1 MNFTPRHTD
10 LRPHFNFERA
20 RTRITVADSP
30 AVVAWYVR
38 VSTFSFSRLLHS
50 VNGGSNPAWDR
61 KNRVDAR
68 WIKRRVYT
76 GHGLRRVFLLIKR
89 RRLCIARG
97 VHMCVLY
104 KFWTRKY
111 QIFPWENLNQTPKRE
126 RQAHILSKT
135 NNGPNK
141 TCKTPSQ
148 TRLITLQLQPPNS
161 HSYFDKNLLQPP
173 TVHYPAIQTLSGC
186 NNFLVKIERPILIVY
201 F

>member
-10 LRPHFNFERA
+10 LRPHFNFEIA

-50 VNGGSNPAWDR
+50 ANGGSNPAWDR

-148 TRLITLQLQPPNS
+148 TRLITKTPHGLMGVL
-161 HSYFDKNLLQPP
+161 
-173 TVHYPAIQTLSGC
+173 AIFSTGTYAGIGIVC
-186 NNFLVKIERPILIVY
+186 WVWKCYEKCHKKIVCFYELTE
-201 F
+201 